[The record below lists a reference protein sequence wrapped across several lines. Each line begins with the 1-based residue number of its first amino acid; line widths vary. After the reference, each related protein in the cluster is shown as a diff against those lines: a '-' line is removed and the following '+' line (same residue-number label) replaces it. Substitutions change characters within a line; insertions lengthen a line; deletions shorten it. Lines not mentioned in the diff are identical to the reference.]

1 VVHDMVTAIDPAKKV
16 VKTAGGKEFAYD
28 RCVVA
33 PGIDF
38 RYETIEGYDEA
49 ATKTVPHAWK
59 AGEQTVILRKQL
71 EDMKDGGVFV
81 LCAPP
86 NPYRCPPG
94 PYERASL
101 IANYFKKHKPKSKII
116 ILDPKPKFSKQGLF
130 KAAWKKFYG
139 FGSDNAMIE
148 WRGAQEEAGIV
159 SVDVANKTVTTKFG
173 DKIKADVLNVV
184 PAQKAGKIAH
194 VAGLTNDSGWCPV
207 NLHTF
212 ESTIHKNIHVI
223 GDASIAKGM
232 PKSGYAANS
241 EAKVCAASVAALLN
255 GKEPPAPAYVNT
267 CYSIAADDWGFSVAA
282 VYKLAKDGSKIMKV
296 SGGLTP
302 GDAPAEYY
310 KREVYYAHS
319 WYNNTP
325 FLFAIIPARRFPCAG
340 NKKARVTA
348 GGGVL
353 LSWVGHASVG
363 MLQLLAQLLQFV
375 LRPLCDTLRRP
386 GPVIPVGGVGTVA
399 LDLVQDS
406 VQPVAIGVRM
416 LLRDAVRRVPVAH
429 FQQLD
434 GLQKHFSV
442 RFKHPSHRSGRNHD
456 RQGWLGNG

>member
-1 VVHDMVTAIDPAKKV
+1 MTKVNRRTFIQATGVAAAAGVAGMPNVVLGASKKVVVVGGGPGGATCARYLKIFDPGIDVTLIEPNQHYHTCFMSNEVLAGKRTIEQIRFGYDGLKKAGINVVHDMVTAIDPEKKV
-16 VKTAGGKEFAYD
+16 VKTAGGKDFAYD

-59 AGEQTVILRKQL
+59 AGEQTVTLRKQL
-71 EDMKDGGVFV
+71 EAMKDGGLFV

-101 IANYFKKHKPKSKII
+101 IANYFQKHKPKSKII

-148 WRGAQEEAGIV
+148 WRGAQEEAGVV
-159 SVDVANKTVTTKFG
+159 SVDVASKTVTTRFG

-212 ESTIHKNIHVI
+212 ESTIHKGIHVI

-282 VYKLAKDGSKIMKV
+282 VYKLARDGSKIMKV

-310 KREVYYAHS
+310 KREVFYAHS
-319 WYNNTP
+319 WYNNITRDI
-325 FLFAIIPARRFPCAG
+325 F
-340 NKKARVTA
+340 
-348 GGGVL
+348 GG
-353 LSWVGHASVG
+353 
-363 MLQLLAQLLQFV
+363 
-375 LRPLCDTLRRP
+375 
-386 GPVIPVGGVGTVA
+386 
-399 LDLVQDS
+399 
-406 VQPVAIGVRM
+406 
-416 LLRDAVRRVPVAH
+416 
-429 FQQLD
+429 
-434 GLQKHFSV
+434 
-442 RFKHPSHRSGRNHD
+442 
-456 RQGWLGNG
+456 